1 MSLLFYGVL
10 SLVVVLGVLVLLV
23 IFSLLTMAQKGDNYL
38 DQRELNLRPQQDCPL
53 ASVEEGNSPALSGLA
68 KPKMKLI

>member
-1 MSLLFYGVL
+1 VL

-38 DQRELNLRPQQDCPL
+38 DQRELNLRPQQDCSL
-53 ASVEEGNSPALSGLA
+53 ASVEEGNSPTLCGLA